1 MSSTF
6 YRKVDEVMAT
16 TVFRVEKNR
25 EFVVMNN
32 RFLRNKEM
40 SLKAKGLLALCL
52 SLPEDWDYSMNGL
65 VAICKENI
73 TAIRS
78 ALKEL
83 EEHGHM
89 RILKK
94 KNEKGHF
101 SYEYIIYETPD
112 IENLY
117 MDNQPMENLY
127 VENHTQQSIK
137 ELSIKEPSID
147 NSLYI
152 SEHLQIIENNV
163 DSYELK
169 QMYVD
174 YIEMRKSINA
184 PLSPR
189 GLKMLITRCVNLSH
203 KDIRVQKLLLQNA
216 IINQWKNVY
225 RPSDQEVDAAL
236 NAEINDRKSTYGL

>member
-1 MSSTF
+1 MIILS
-6 YRKVDEVMAT
+6 
-16 TVFRVEKNR
+16 TVFRVEKSR
-25 EFVVMNN
+25 EFVVMSN

-73 TAIRS
+73 TAVRS

-89 RILKK
+89 QILKK

-101 SYEYIIYETPD
+101 SYEYIIYETPY

-117 MDNQPMENLY
+117 LDNQPMENLPI
-127 VENHTQQSIK
+127 EKHRQQSIDLK
-137 ELSIKEPSID
+137 SIKEQSINND
-147 NSLYI
+147 LYI
-152 SEHLQIIENNV
+152 SELEEILHKNV
-163 DSYELK
+163 EDRGLFVRY
-169 QMYVD
+169 QD

-184 PLSPR
+184 PLTAR
-189 GLKMLITRCVNLSH
+189 GLKMLITRCENLSH
-203 KDIRVQKLLLQNA
+203 NNIVVQKLMIDNA
-216 IINQWKNVY
+216 VMNQWKNVY
-225 RPSDQEVDAAL
+225 RPNDQEVDAAL
-236 NAEINDRKSTYGL
+236 NASIHDHKNMFGL